1 MRFHRQLARIA
12 TRIAAGLLVATGI
25 ASCGGGTYQ
34 VQAFTPGRI
43 LTFGDEN
50 SLLVAPDG
58 SKYSVNGINTSTNLV
73 DCTVDPMWFQVLAT
87 SYNMVYPECN
97 PDGQLQPGAHSFA
110 AVGATID
117 DVTTQVTTFTTTDG
131 FAANDLVTLYVG
143 ENDLLGI
150 YATAFDGNQEDI
162 LTQIY
167 ARGVQ
172 LGNLVNQ
179 IANSGAKVLILTIP
193 DMGDSP
199 FAVTEQ
205 QRGDFDRI
213 ALLSQMSDKF
223 NRAMRSTIIND
234 GSKIGLVL
242 VDDLVH
248 GAARSPVSFG
258 LTSYNIAACLDTAP
272 LPSCTTD
279 PSNIRI
285 DDTAVPPVANA
296 GAYLWADATHLGI
309 VAQQQIGNQAVSRA
323 HSNPF

>member
-1 MRFHRQLARIA
+1 MRLHRQLARIA
-12 TRIAAGLLVATGI
+12 TRLAAGLVIAAGL
-25 ASCGGGTYQ
+25 ASCGGGSYQ
-34 VQAFTPGRI
+34 VQAFVPARI

-58 SKYSVNGINTSTNLV
+58 SKYSVNGISTTTQLV

-97 PDGQLQPGAHSFA
+97 PEGQLQPGAHSYA
-110 AVGATID
+110 AVGATVD
-117 DVTTQVTTFTTTDG
+117 DVTNQVNAFATTDS
-131 FAANDLVTLYVG
+131 FAADDLVTLYVG
-143 ENDLLGI
+143 INDVLQV
-150 YATAFDGNQEDI
+150 YTTAFDGNQADI
-162 LTQIY
+162 LTQMR

-179 IANSGAKVLILTIP
+179 VANAGAKVLVLTIP

-199 FAVTEQ
+199 FAVAEQ
-205 QRGDFDRI
+205 QRGDFDRQQ
-213 ALLSQMSDKF
+213 LLSQMSDAF

-242 VDDLVH
+242 VDDFVH
-248 GAARSPVSFG
+248 GAARSPASFG
-258 LTSYNIAACLDTAP
+258 LSSYNIAACLDTAP

-279 PSNIRI
+279 PSDIRI
-285 DDTAVPPVANA
+285 DELQNPPVANA
-296 GAYLWADATHLGI
+296 SLYLWADATHLGI
-309 VAQQQIGNQAVSRA
+309 VAQTQIGNQAVSRA